1 MRSRFKSFLYN
12 EQAATR
18 RLRVAS
24 VAMSCDRDP
33 DLNRARMAGT
43 VGTIMQAHPA
53 TELVIFGEM
62 TLGWYNPGQMPE
74 YHRRISQPI
83 SSETLQPFSA
93 LAVQHAIYLCFGLS
107 ELDEGSLYNA
117 QVLLNPQGQVQAIH
131 RKWNLKPGEKGANY
145 QPGPVPV
152 TITDIRGIRTGLVIC
167 SDAASPRAV
176 WELMKSRLDLIILSL
191 ADDRDEGRFM
201 AKFNA
206 RLYDAWI
213 VTANRY
219 GHENGHFWNGHL
231 VISDPTGEL
240 RATGQ
245 DQEQVLAYELKF
257 PADPS
262 WLKRAIRNVYVKAP
276 VLLHVLRNWKTARTY
291 L

>member
-1 MRSRFKSFLYN
+1 MRSTFKSFLYN
-12 EQAATR
+12 EQAATK

-33 DLNRARMAGT
+33 DLNRARMADT
-43 VGTIMQAHPA
+43 VGAIMQAHPA

-74 YHRRISQPI
+74 YHRRISRPI

-107 ELDEGSLYNA
+107 ELDGGSLHNA

-131 RKWNLKPGEKGANY
+131 RKWNLKPGEVAANY

-152 TITDIRGIRTGLVIC
+152 TITDIKGIRTGLVIC
-167 SDAASPRAV
+167 SDAASPRV
-176 WELMKSRLDLIILSL
+176 MWELMKSRLDLILLSL

-201 AKFNA
+201 ARFNA
-206 RLYDAWI
+206 RMYDSWI

-219 GHENGHFWNGHL
+219 GDENGHFWNGHL
-231 VISDPTGEL
+231 VISDPMGQL
-240 RATGQ
+240 RATAQ
-245 DQEQVLAYELKF
+245 DQEQVLAYELKCA
-257 PADPS
+257 ADSS
-262 WLKRAIRNVYVKAP
+262 WPKRAIRNVVVKAP
-276 VLLHVLRNWKTARTY
+276 LFFHILRNWKTARTY